1 MNPALRR
8 ALLATVV
15 YLVVLATALP
25 VLLYRLSPPP
35 GTQTLT
41 HAEFT
46 HEDQTASVR
55 LPHEWRDAV
64 DDTSRATYVL
74 TFSITNLPSDLQA
87 VVLPTV
93 RYNVTVSLNGMTVGN
108 AGRMTPPVSRNPRR
122 ALVFPIERD
131 QLRVGTNRLTVEL
144 ARAPDGIGYLDR
156 VLFGPERVLRE
167 QVNRHT
173 VLRLTIPKG
182 ITLLVLVMSIVIGAL
197 AFVRR
202 KEVDYLYFSLGTL
215 VWSVHSAAYIV
226 TDVPFGDRVF
236 DWMRFVTMGL
246 FAYIGGVL
254 YTHRYIGANH
264 PQLESRMAL
273 LVIAGAVVLGVVD
286 QDAFYKTAYYLWHPF
301 CIALAGYGMT
311 RLMLRAYRRN
321 DIEAHVIA
329 ASAMALLVFGL
340 HDLATTWGYAPWH
353 RGYVLHY
360 AMAFTLAIF
369 CGVLLRRFVGALNE
383 AERLN
388 LDLEARVQATRT
400 ELDET
405 FRENQKLENRRVIA
419 EERDRI
425 MRDMHDG
432 MGGQLITTLA
442 LIEDDETSTDQVAT
456 ALRGALQDLRLMID
470 SLDVAGE
477 DITTMLGMFRA
488 RIEPSL
494 QTHDIRLVW
503 QVEPIGDIPNFGS
516 AKALHV
522 LRILQEA
529 VTNVIKHSDASEV
542 TLSAKD
548 RARPGGGR
556 QVTISVQDNGRGLP
570 DTPGTGRGLAN
581 MKSRALTIGAMF
593 DAKATDEG
601 TLVMLKLSR

>member
-1 MNPALRR
+1 MSPALRR

-15 YLVVLATALP
+15 YLVVLATAVP
-25 VLLYRLSPPP
+25 VLLYRLTPP
-35 GTQTLT
+35 TDTLT
-41 HAEFT
+41 LTQAEFA
-46 HEDQTASVR
+46 HDAHTADVT
-55 LPHEWRDAV
+55 LPHEWRDAA
-64 DDTSRATYVL
+64 DDTPRATYQL
-74 TFSITNLPSDLQA
+74 RFDLAEIPTDLQA

-93 RYNVTVSLNGMTVGN
+93 RYNATVSLNGRVVGS
-108 AGRMTPPVSRNPRR
+108 AGRMSPPVSRNPRR
-122 ALVFPIERD
+122 ALLFPVTNDLLQRGE
-131 QLRVGTNRLTVEL
+131 NRLTVKL

-156 VLFGPERVLRE
+156 VLFGPERVLRD
-167 QVNRHT
+167 QVNRHA

-182 ITLLVLVMSIVIGAL
+182 ITLLVFVMSIVIGAL

-202 KEVDYLYFSLGTL
+202 REVDYLYFSLGTF
-215 VWSVHSAAYIV
+215 VWAIHSLAYIV
-226 TDVPFGDRVF
+226 TDVPFGDRAF

-254 YTHRYIGANH
+254 YTHRYMGVRH
-264 PQLESRMAL
+264 PQLEFRLAL
-273 LVIAGAVVLGVVD
+273 LVAAGALVLGVVD
-286 QDAFYKTAYYLWHPF
+286 RGAFYTATYYLWHPF

-388 LDLEARVQATRT
+388 RDLEARVQATRT

-405 FRENQKLENRRVIA
+405 FRENQKLENRRVVA

-442 LIEDDETSTDQVAT
+442 LIEDNKTSTDRVAT
-456 ALRGALQDLRLMID
+456 ALRAALQDLRLMID

-477 DITTMLGMFRA
+477 DITTMLGMFRS

-494 QTHDIRLVW
+494 QAHDIRLVW
-503 QVEPIGDIPNFGS
+503 KVEPIGDIPNFGS

-529 VTNVIKHSDASEV
+529 VTNVIKHSGASEV

-570 DTPGTGRGLAN
+570 ETPGAGRGLAN

-593 DAKATDEG
+593 EARPTDDG
-601 TLVMLKLSR
+601 TQVLLKLSR